1 MEVWYANGM
10 DQDHGAPQGRSA
22 EQSGAGDLEA
32 RLPFDE
38 PVELP
43 TEDVLDLH
51 PFAPKDI
58 PSVVEEYLTQCRRAG
73 LSEVRLIHGKG
84 TGAQRAV
91 VRGLL
96 ANHPD
101 VLTFADAQPQAGGWG
116 ATLVRLKAPRANE
129 GLDKSGSLVSRSL
142 ATGLG
147 SRLLGMTILGDAPRH
162 G

>member
-1 MEVWYANGM
+1 M
-10 DQDHGAPQGRSA
+10 DQDHGAPHGRSTGQTG
-22 EQSGAGDLEA
+22 EGYHEG
-32 RLPFDE
+32 RTPFDK

-91 VRGLL
+91 VRRLL

-101 VLTFADAQPQAGGWG
+101 VLTFADAQPQVGGWG
-116 ATLVRLKAPRANE
+116 ATLVRLKAPKPNE
-129 GLDKSGSLVSRSL
+129 GLDKSG
-142 ATGLG
+142 
-147 SRLLGMTILGDAPRH
+147 
-162 G
+162 